1 MLTSVPSLDELTR
14 NPERIAELDA
24 TVARDLLV
32 KIMSVQALLLVKAVA
47 PTRNDPSDGGGDL
60 FLTVK
65 ETATLLKVPQ
75 QFVYEL
81 ARRNE
86 IPTVKVGR
94 YIRVPRAALK
104 KQLTPE

>member
-1 MLTSVPSLDELTR
+1 MLHAVPTLDDLAA

-24 TVARDLLV
+24 STAWALLV
-32 KIMSVQALLLVKAVA
+32 KLMGLQMLLLARAGA
-47 PTRNDPSDGGGDL
+47 PTDNGHGEASGDL

-65 ETATLLKVPQ
+65 ETARLLKVPQ

-94 YIRVPRAALK
+94 HIRVPLGALK
-104 KQLTPE
+104 KHLTAE

>member
-1 MLTSVPSLDELTR
+1 VVTSVPTLDALVR
-14 NPERIAELDA
+14 NPEGIAELDA
-24 TVARDLLV
+24 TTALALLV
-32 KIMSVQALLLVKAVA
+32 QLTSVQALLLAKAVA
-47 PTRNDPSDGGGDL
+47 PMQNGHSDGGGDL

-65 ETATLLKVPQ
+65 ETARLLKVPQ

-94 YIRVPRAALK
+94 HIRVPRGALK
-104 KQLTPE
+104 KHLTLE